1 MKNLVL
7 TTVLI
12 YQHGV
17 KHALQLHEGGL
28 VTDDLTS
35 RELAIGKGI
44 TNHSIMYQLF

>member
-28 VTDDLTS
+28 VTDDLIS
-35 RELAIGKGI
+35 
-44 TNHSIMYQLF
+44 